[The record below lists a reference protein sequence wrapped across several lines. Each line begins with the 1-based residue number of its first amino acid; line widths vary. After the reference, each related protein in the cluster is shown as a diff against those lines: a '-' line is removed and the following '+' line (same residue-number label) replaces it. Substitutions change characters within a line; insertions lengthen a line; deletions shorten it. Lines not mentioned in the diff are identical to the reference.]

1 MAYTFANI
9 LDCESSVTHTLSNQF
24 QKRYVGFYLYLTF
37 KSVHCVEASRNNAG
51 LVGTIFMTFQVDSS
65 VGFGESIIIVTQVN
79 IYRDQCVALA
89 YIGDNEKHLQPLFS
103 RIHKSV
109 IEHFMI
115 ISDPDTR
122 QRATSRFIE
131 AIHEELVAT
140 ALHPDRIGRIIE
152 THGIES
158 LDDM

>member
-1 MAYTFANI
+1 MTFTFANI
-9 LDCESSVTHTLSNQF
+9 LDCESSVTYTLSNQF

-37 KSVHCVEASRNNAG
+37 KSVHCVEASRNNIG

-65 VGFGESIIIVTQVN
+65 VGFGESSIIVTQVN
-79 IYRDQCVALA
+79 IYRDECVALA
-89 YIGDNEKHLQPLFS
+89 YTGDNQKHLAPLFA
-103 RIHKSV
+103 RIHDSV

-122 QRATSRFIE
+122 QRATHRFIE

-140 ALHPDRIGRIIE
+140 ALHPDRIGRLIE

-158 LDDM
+158 LDNL